1 MGKGI
6 SPQTYPLIASRAM
19 ASKLGAFGL
28 FTDEND
34 RVPVS
39 KIRRRVLLSRQ
50 ILIQDQAR
58 GCTSISGDPESQS
71 LSLVTLGQRYI
82 FDFSQACSLSY
93 SSDIFGLIIF

>member
-1 MGKGI
+1 MEGDRIREKELSMGKGI

-58 GCTSISGDPESQS
+58 GCTSISGDPKS
-71 LSLVTLGQRYI
+71 LFTKPVIRNARSKIHL
-82 FDFSQACSLSY
+82 
-93 SSDIFGLIIF
+93 